1 MSHKNLVSL
10 QSLHVL
16 AKVKTIKIIGVVD
29 FLAIP
34 SSKTPL
40 SCTDRVLIF
49 CIYVIWVLINV
60 FQLSKLVWVIPVLW

>member
-10 QSLHVL
+10 QSLHEL

-34 SSKTPL
+34 SSETPL
-40 SCTDRVLIF
+40 SCTDRVLLF
-49 CIYVIWVLINV
+49 CIYVVLVLI
-60 FQLSKLVWVIPVLW
+60 